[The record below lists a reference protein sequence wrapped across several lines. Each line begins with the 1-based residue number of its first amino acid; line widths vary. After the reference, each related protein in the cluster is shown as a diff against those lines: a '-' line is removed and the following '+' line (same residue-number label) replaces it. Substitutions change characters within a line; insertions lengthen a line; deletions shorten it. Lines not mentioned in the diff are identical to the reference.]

1 MATARVPIANT
12 PEVALLNVINIDT
25 TGQSQ
30 SPGIIIGDSDTIE
43 FRNNAP
49 FPVSIQFVCANGP
62 VFNNISR
69 IASNTTTAAQTP
81 QKVQITTDYVITNLN
96 TNLSQGPY
104 SIEVGINTQTV
115 PAPLLVPITGGNP
128 PPGVSTVAVPQSGWI
143 QFSLDQ
149 SYNVTWNPSTAFSGP
164 ANPVSGSPVYH
175 AQTGNQNVNY
185 TLVSTLPLHL
195 AEAGTLDQDATYD
208 NGVTPAAA
216 GGGTVKIRS

>member
-62 VFNNISR
+62 VFNNIAR
-69 IASNTTTAAQTP
+69 IAPNTTTATQAP

-96 TNLSQGPY
+96 TNFSQGPY

-128 PPGVSTVAVPQSGWI
+128 PQGLSTVAVPQNGWI

-149 SYNVTWNPSTAFSGP
+149 SYNVTWNPGTAFSGP

-175 AQTGNQNVNY
+175 AQTGNQDVNY
-185 TLVSTLPLHL
+185 TLASTLPLHL
-195 AEAGTLDQDATYD
+195 AEAGTPGQDATYD